1 MFITPYFG
9 GCKYTNN
16 FLFINKNIEFQWL
29 GLLITLPDGR
39 ITADTPQPPRGS
51 CCYVF
56 CPIRRTVIT
65 EMHHS
70 AEELPPLYSLSG
82 ISAYGGS
89 GNWGETRK
97 TATTVQSFDRFS
109 VQRSEGVDF

>member
-39 ITADTPQPPRGS
+39 ITTDTHSHLVALLLRLLSDSSHSGS
-51 CCYVF
+51 RNVS
-56 CPIRRTVIT
+56 PGRI
-65 EMHHS
+65 
-70 AEELPPLYSLSG
+70 
-82 ISAYGGS
+82 
-89 GNWGETRK
+89 
-97 TATTVQSFDRFS
+97 TATTVQYFARLA
-109 VQRSEGVDF
+109 VQRWRK